1 MLQEFNIIVKHIR
14 GKDNLIADC
23 LSRLW
28 NAYMLMNVYFVYD
41 IWFIYHYYL
50 IHYYI
55 SYCKKKI
62 CQAKF
67 SFFFEEGKYYV

>member
-1 MLQEFNIIVKHIR
+1 
-14 GKDNLIADC
+14 
-23 LSRLW
+23 
-28 NAYMLMNVYFVYD
+28 MLMNVYFVYD

-55 SYCKKKI
+55 SYCKRKI

-67 SFFFEEGKYYV
+67 SFFFEEGKYYVKQNLFLEMIQLVYFT